1 MKNSLCFTTGS
12 GKIRYVEFAHIW
24 NIRPIRNSIAGI
36 YGRRY
41 YCIYVTDVFYTDT
54 GEHEEETRFRLFEPG
69 DRVTYHGKTYKFDNL
84 DRLCMVVENENNIR
98 VLDSL

>member
-1 MKNSLCFTTGS
+1 MKNFLCFTTGS

-24 NIRPIRNSIAGI
+24 NILPIRNAD
-36 YGRRY
+36 GRWY
-41 YCIYVTDVFYTDT
+41 YCIYFTEVVYTDT
-54 GEHEEETRFRLFEPG
+54 GEHEDETRFRLLDQG
-69 DRVTYHGKTYKFDNL
+69 DRVTYHGKTYEFDNL